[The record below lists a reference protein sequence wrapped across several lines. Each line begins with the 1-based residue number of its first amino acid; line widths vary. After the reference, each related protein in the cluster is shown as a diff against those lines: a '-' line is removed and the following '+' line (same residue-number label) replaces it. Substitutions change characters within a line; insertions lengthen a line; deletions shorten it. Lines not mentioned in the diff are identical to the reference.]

1 MSFGNILTIYSQA
14 ADPVPPV
21 AYTKPVPTAEMG
33 AMINILNFNHCPYK
47 IIDSTIFFN
56 TANRML
62 TEDIVDAI
70 KLTGYK
76 FTFLMID
83 DAGGSRFWSSA
94 LPPGMEDDIVNILA
108 I

>member
-21 AYTKPVPTAEMG
+21 ADTKPVPNAEIA
-33 AMINILNFNHCPYK
+33 AMINILTLNHCLYK
-47 IIDSTIFFN
+47 VIDSTIFFN
-56 TANRML
+56 TDNRIL

-83 DAGGSRFWSSA
+83 DVGGSRFWSNA
-94 LPPGMEDDIVNILA
+94 LQPGMEDDIINILV